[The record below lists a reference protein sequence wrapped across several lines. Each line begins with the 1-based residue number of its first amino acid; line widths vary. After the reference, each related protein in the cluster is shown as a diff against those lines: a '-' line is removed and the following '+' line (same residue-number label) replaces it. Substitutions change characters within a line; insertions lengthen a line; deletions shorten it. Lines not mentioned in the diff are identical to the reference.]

1 MFVIF
6 FINIIRLYFFLV
18 SLILFVKLIIIVII
32 VYFIYLYM
40 IVINNLLIFK
50 FWYFL
55 LLVELMVDKVME
67 LKYIG
72 GVYGGNVKLLFFLCL
87 VLKMF

>member
-1 MFVIF
+1 
-6 FINIIRLYFFLV
+6 
-18 SLILFVKLIIIVII
+18 
-32 VYFIYLYM
+32 M
-40 IVINNLLIFK
+40 IVINNLVIFK

>member
-6 FINIIRLYFFLV
+6 FINIIILYFFLV
-18 SLILFVKLIIIVII
+18 SLILFVKLIII

>member
-1 MFVIF
+1 M
-6 FINIIRLYFFLV
+6 V
-18 SLILFVKLIIIVII
+18 SLILFVKLIII

-40 IVINNLLIFK
+40 IVINNFIVIFK

>member
-6 FINIIRLYFFLV
+6 FINIIILYFFLV
-18 SLILFVKLIIIVII
+18 SLILFVKLIIIV
-32 VYFIYLYM
+32 YFIYLYM
-40 IVINNLLIFK
+40 IVINNLLSFK

>member
-6 FINIIRLYFFLV
+6 FINIIILYFFLV
-18 SLILFVKLIIIVII
+18 SLILFVKLIII

-50 FWYFL
+50 IWYFL